1 MKLIKV
7 GSNIKKVVVLSG
19 IPTSGKT
26 TLGKLLK
33 EQGYSY
39 VPEIVESFIKK
50 GFKTGTEANQ
60 LLDKK
65 VMTAE
70 FCRDKQLLSGKKD
83 LIIIETWHI
92 GNIAHAQLR
101 NINVAKKY
109 IKLFKKNAKKYR
121 IYGIYLEIPYKT
133 FWKRTK
139 KYKDCNKQKTVSF
152 FRLLRKQILKC
163 YKEFKIPLQ
172 KINANRQIKLVLGD
186 ILDFIETIKET

>member
-1 MKLIKV
+1 
-7 GSNIKKVVVLSG
+7 
-19 IPTSGKT
+19 
-26 TLGKLLK
+26 
-33 EQGYSY
+33 
-39 VPEIVESFIKK
+39 
-50 GFKTGTEANQ
+50 
-60 LLDKK
+60 
-65 VMTAE
+65 MTAE
-70 FCRDKQLLSGKKD
+70 FCRDKQLLSGEKD

-101 NINVAKKY
+101 NINVA
-109 IKLFKKNAKKYR
+109 
-121 IYGIYLEIPYKT
+121 
-133 FWKRTK
+133 K